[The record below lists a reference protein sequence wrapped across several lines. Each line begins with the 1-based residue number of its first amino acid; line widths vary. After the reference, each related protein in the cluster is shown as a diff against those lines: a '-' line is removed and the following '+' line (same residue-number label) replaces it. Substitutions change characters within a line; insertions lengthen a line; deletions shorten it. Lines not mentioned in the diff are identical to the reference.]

1 MALESDDLS
10 GIEDI
15 SLGENYSCALT
26 TSGTVKCWGS
36 GQNGRLGNNDL
47 DNAPSPTGVCA
58 RAKKVGEETCPL
70 LRGVEKLST
79 GNNHSCAVMISGKV
93 KCWGS
98 GG

>member
-1 MALESDDLS
+1 MESDDLS

-47 DNAPSPTGVCA
+47 DNASPLPPVYV
-58 RAKKVGEETCPL
+58 REQKKWVK
-70 LRGVEKLST
+70 KL
-79 GNNHSCAVMISGKV
+79 VPF
-93 KCWGS
+93 
-98 GG
+98 